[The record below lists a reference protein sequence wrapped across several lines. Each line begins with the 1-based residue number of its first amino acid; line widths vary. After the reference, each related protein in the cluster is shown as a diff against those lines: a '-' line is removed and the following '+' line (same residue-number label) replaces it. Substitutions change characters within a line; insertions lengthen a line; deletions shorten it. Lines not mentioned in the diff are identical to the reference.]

1 MKIANVMIS
10 RVNGGIEYMFLHYNT
25 ALSLSGN
32 QIMSVIDRKCQLKP
46 AIKTPYIEINFNK
59 YNPLLIFKLYFAL
72 KNFEPDIIIVH
83 QKKAIPLFKI
93 VARLLGAKIVGV
105 AHNPKVKRL
114 EKCDAVISITYNQK
128 EKMIAK
134 GLEQSKIFAVP
145 NMVESPKN
153 SILYQPFHQ
162 PVVIGTMGRFDP
174 AKGFGEFIKAL
185 SVLKQNNIA
194 FKALIGG
201 KNNSTYN
208 EEEERIFQ
216 LVKDLDLQNEV
227 EFCGW
232 VSDKAK
238 FFNSIDIFVFP
249 SLEEAFG
256 IVLLEAA
263 LAKKPIVS
271 STADGP
277 KEVFANT
284 NAAFMFEKGNTQMLA
299 EKLQEL
305 IKKPDYARKL
315 ADNAYNLIMEKY
327 TINAGAKL
335 LNAVLQKIMENKK

>member
-1 MKIANVMIS
+1 
-10 RVNGGIEYMFLHYNT
+10 MFLHYNA
-25 ALSLSGN
+25 ALTSCGN
-32 QIMSVIDRKCQLKP
+32 EVISVIDQCCQLKKD
-46 AIKTPYIEINFNK
+46 IKTPYIEVNFNK

-93 VARLLGAKIVGV
+93 VARLLKAKIVGV

-134 GLEQSKIFAVP
+134 GLEQSKIFVVP

-153 SILYQPFHQ
+153 SILYQRFHQ
-162 PVVIGTMGRFDP
+162 TVVIGTMGRFDL
-174 AKGFGEFIKAL
+174 AKGFGDFIKAL
-185 SVLKQNNIA
+185 SILKQKSISFRA
-194 FKALIGG
+194 VIGG
-201 KNNSTYN
+201 KNNSTYV
-208 EEEERIFQ
+208 EEEKRIFQ
-216 LVKDLDLQNEV
+216 LVKDLDLQEDV

-238 FFNSIDIFVFP
+238 FFNSIDIFVLP

-263 LAKKPIVS
+263 LAKKPIIS

-284 NAAFMFEKGNTQMLA
+284 NAAIMFEKGNAQMLA

-305 IKKPDYARKL
+305 IKNPDFARKL
-315 ADNAYNLIMEKY
+315 ADNAYNLVMEKY
-327 TINAGAKL
+327 TIDADAKL